1 MADTTNTMT
10 PETTGNGAGGTTA
23 ATQPVNTAANNT
35 QMTPE
40 ALAEAFAKALNTRT
54 DRAERS
60 VARSFAEQYG
70 MQESEVTALLE
81 KAKAEKAKAI
91 PTDVQKQIDAANKRA
106 NDIAIAAEVKTL
118 CAEMGFIDADVAF
131 QLMEKANVKVDEAGK
146 VTGVKEALEALKTAK
161 PFLTSK
167 PQPIGAWGQ
176 KQGGA
181 PAAMTRE
188 EIAKLTDREARRKA
202 IADNMTLFKKG

>member
-1 MADTTNTMT
+1 MEDTTNTMT

-40 ALAEAFAKALNTRT
+40 ALAEVFAKALNTRT

-91 PTDVQKQIDAANKRA
+91 PADVQKQIDAANKRA
-106 NDIAIAAEVKTL
+106 NGILIAAEAKTL
-118 CAEMGFIDADVAF
+118 SKEMGFIDADVAF
-131 QLMEKANVKVDEAGK
+131 QLMDKTNVKVDEAGTA
-146 VTGVKEALEALKTAK
+146 TGIKEALEALKTAK
-161 PFLTSK
+161 PFLVSQ
-167 PQPIGAWGQ
+167 QPGGAWGQ
-176 KQGGA
+176 KQGGNS
-181 PAAMTRE
+181 PALTKADIMKIKDPVERQNK
-188 EIAKLTDREARRKA
+188 IAQNLA
-202 IADNMTLFKKG
+202 LFQKG

>member
-1 MADTTNTMT
+1 MADNTNNMT
-10 PETTGNGAGGTTA
+10 PETTGNGAGGAPA
-23 ATQPVNTAANNT
+23 ATQPVNTAATNT

-91 PTDVQKQIDAANKRA
+91 PPDVQKQIDAANKRA
-106 NDIAIAAEVKTL
+106 NDILIAAEAKAL
-118 CAEMGFIDADVAF
+118 SKEMGFIDADVAF
-131 QLMEKANVKVDEAGK
+131 QLMDKTNVKVDEAGNA
-146 VTGVKEALEALKTAK
+146 TGIKESLEALKTAK
-161 PFLTSK
+161 PFLASQ
-167 PQPIGAWGQ
+167 QPGGAWGQ
-176 KQGGA
+176 KQGGTA
-181 PAAMTRE
+181 PALTKADIMKIKDPVERQNK
-188 EIAKLTDREARRKA
+188 IAQNLA
-202 IADNMTLFKKG
+202 LFQKG

>member
-1 MADTTNTMT
+1 MADNNTNNTQV
-10 PETTGNGAGGTTA
+10 TGNGAGEPA
-23 ATQPVNTAANNT
+23 ATQPVNNQAAST
-35 QMTPE
+35 MTPE

-70 MQESEVTALLE
+70 MTEAEVTALLE
-81 KAKAEKAKAI
+81 KAKADKAKAV
-91 PTDVQKQIDAANKRA
+91 PPEVQQQIDAAQQKA
-106 NDIAIAAEVKTL
+106 NNLLIVAETKSIGTEL
-118 CAEMGFIDADVAF
+118 GFIDAEVAF
-131 QLMEKANVKVDEAGK
+131 QLMNKANVKVDEAGK
-146 VTGVKEALEALKTAK
+146 VTGVKEALEALKAAK
-161 PFLTSK
+161 PFLASQ
-167 PQPIGAWGQ
+167 QPSGAWGQ

-202 IADNMTLFKKG
+202 ISDNMTLFKKG

>member
-1 MADTTNTMT
+1 MADNTNNTT

-91 PTDVQKQIDAANKRA
+91 PADVQKQIDAANKRA

-161 PFLTSK
+161 PFLASQQTG
-167 PQPIGAWGQ
+167 GAWGQ
-176 KQGGA
+176 KQGGNA
-181 PAAMTRE
+181 PALTKADIMKIKDPVERQNK
-188 EIAKLTDREARRKA
+188 IAQNLA
-202 IADNMTLFKKG
+202 LFQKG